1 VISLGSEAKVFLAL
15 GGTDMRKGIDG
26 LSILVSSHLSFDP
39 FSGHVFAF
47 CNRKRNSVKLLLWDR
62 NGFWILHKRL
72 ERQRF
77 RWPQTEAEVME
88 LSVREL
94 SWLLDGL
101 DPLRLKGHE
110 RLEYSTVF

>member
-1 VISLGSEAKVFLAL
+1 MIPLGSEAKVFLAL

-26 LSILVSSHLSFDP
+26 LSVLVSGCLSRDP

-47 CNRKRNSVKLLLWDR
+47 CNRQRNTVKLLLWDR
-62 NGFWILHKRL
+62 NGFWVLHKRL

-77 RWPQTEAEVME
+77 RWPRTESEVME

-94 SWLLDGL
+94 NWLLDGL
-101 DPLRLKGHE
+101 DPLHLQGHKK
-110 RLEYSTVF
+110 LEYATVF

>member
-1 VISLGSEAKVFLAL
+1 MISLGSEAKVFLAL
-15 GGTDMRKGIDG
+15 GGTDLRRGIDG
-26 LSILVSSHLSFDP
+26 LSILVANHLSRDP

-47 CNRKRNSVKLLLWDR
+47 CNRQRNSVKLLWWDR

-77 RWPQTEAEVME
+77 RWPRTEAEVME

-94 SWLLDGL
+94 NWLLEGL
-101 DPLRLKGHE
+101 DPLSLKGHAK
-110 RLEYSTVF
+110 LEYSTVV